1 MKRLLGVVLV
11 LFMAC
16 IPMNIHAQEVDLS
29 FEYSAQKVKIENA
42 IKYYTIEGEL
52 LDEAPI
58 DCGTYITLLSN
69 RKTIVFEI
77 NPKKVDVKVSYN
89 KDWRENDPEEEKYL
103 CDYVGDYEFKL
114 RIDADGNINSLDNF
128 QGNYDFQFEPKNV
141 KDIEVAKTRITH
153 PDVEY
158 VYSEDGIS
166 IYSDID
172 QVEPIQLKD
181 VGEYTVAFDLDERYY
196 ESVPFK
202 VTILPKTIEL
212 KPNKQ
217 FKYFGELDPV
227 LENDDYILTRE
238 LGEDIGVY
246 KLTVQ
251 SKSKNYKYEIIEN
264 DVFTILEN
272 KSQQIKPEVTNQ
284 PSNDEKKEPLQSV
297 NVSNKDKNK
306 YASATDM
313 ESNKDIETKVDKESA
328 KTETKVVTG
337 VFNLTPMYLSFMT
350 ISLVVAMYIMYIL
363 IRKRNVKI

>member
-16 IPMNIHAQEVDLS
+16 IPMNIYAQEVDLS
-29 FEYSAQKVKIENA
+29 FEYTGQKIEVENA

-58 DCGTYITLLSN
+58 DCGTYIALLSN
-69 RKTIVFEI
+69 RETILFEI

-89 KDWRENDPEEEKYL
+89 KDWRENDSEEEKYL

-114 RIDADGNINSLDNF
+114 RIDTDGNINSLDNY

-141 KDIEVAKTRITH
+141 NDIEVLKTRITH

-172 QVEPIQLKD
+172 QVEPIILKD
-181 VGEYTVAFDLDERYY
+181 VGEYTVAFNLDERYY

-238 LGEDIGVY
+238 LGEDIGDY

-297 NVSNKDKNK
+297 NASNKDKNK

-337 VFNLTPMYLSFMT
+337 VSNFTSMYYLMM
-350 ISLVVAMYIMYIL
+350 ISSIAVIMYIL
-363 IRKRNVKI
+363 LKKRNVKS

>member
-16 IPMNIHAQEVDLS
+16 VPMNIHAQEVDLS
-29 FEYSAQKVKIENA
+29 FDYSGHKVEIGNA

-58 DCGTYITLLSN
+58 DCGTYIAWTSDEEVIL
-69 RKTIVFEI
+69 FEI
-77 NPKKVDVKVSYN
+77 NPKKVPVKVTYN
-89 KDWRENDPEEEKYL
+89 KDWRENDSEEEKYL
-103 CDYVGDYEFKL
+103 CEYVGDYEFKL
-114 RIDADGNINSLDNF
+114 RIDADGNINSLDNYL
-128 QGNYDFQFEPKNV
+128 GNYDFQFEPKNV
-141 KDIEVAKTRITH
+141 KDVKVLKTKITH

-158 VYSEDGIS
+158 VYSEGGIE

-172 QVEPIQLKD
+172 QVEPILLRD
-181 VGEYTVAFDLDERYY
+181 VGEYTVAFNLDERYY

-217 FKYFGELDPV
+217 FKYFGEEDPV

-238 LGEDIGVY
+238 PGEDIGDY

-264 DVFTILEN
+264 DVFSILGRDVIHRNETKGPSPKFDKEVEKTTHEETSVLN
-272 KSQQIKPEVTNQ
+272 KSHSKITTGIQ
-284 PSNDEKKEPLQSV
+284 
-297 NVSNKDKNK
+297 
-306 YASATDM
+306 
-313 ESNKDIETKVDKESA
+313 TKTFTYSI
-328 KTETKVVTG
+328 TLI
-337 VFNLTPMYLSFMT
+337 F
-350 ISLVVAMYIMYIL
+350 SLLVIFIF
-363 IRKRNVKI
+363 IFKFI

>member
-16 IPMNIHAQEVDLS
+16 IPMNIYAQEVDLS
-29 FEYSAQKVKIENA
+29 FEYTGQKIEVENA

-58 DCGTYITLLSN
+58 DCGTYIALLSD
-69 RKTIVFEI
+69 RETIFFEI
-77 NPKKVDVKVSYN
+77 NPKKVPVKVTYN
-89 KDWRENDPEEEKYL
+89 KDWRENDPKEEKYL

-114 RIDADGNINSLDNF
+114 RIDTDGNINSLDNYL
-128 QGNYDFQFEPKNV
+128 GNYDFQFEPKNV
-141 KDIEVAKTRITH
+141 KDVEVLKTKITH

-172 QVEPIQLKD
+172 HVKPIILKD
-181 VGEYTVAFDLDERYY
+181 VGEYTVAFNLDERYY

-212 KPNKQ
+212 KANKQ
-217 FKYFGELDPV
+217 FKYFGEKDPV

-238 LGEDIGVY
+238 PGEDIGDY

-251 SKSKNYKYEIIEN
+251 SKSKNYKYEIAEN
-264 DVFTILEN
+264 VVFSILGRDAIHRNETKGPSFKTDKEVEKTTHKETPVLN
-272 KSQQIKPEVTNQ
+272 KSQSKITTGIQ
-284 PSNDEKKEPLQSV
+284 
-297 NVSNKDKNK
+297 
-306 YASATDM
+306 
-313 ESNKDIETKVDKESA
+313 A
-328 KTETKVVTG
+328 KTFTYSITLM
-337 VFNLTPMYLSFMT
+337 F
-350 ISLVVAMYIMYIL
+350 SLFVIFIF
-363 IRKRNVKI
+363 IFKFI

>member
-16 IPMNIHAQEVDLS
+16 IPMNIQAQEVDLS
-29 FEYSAQKVKIENA
+29 FEYSGQKVEIQNA
-42 IKYYTIEGEL
+42 IKYYTIKGEL
-52 LDEAPI
+52 LDKAPI
-58 DCGTYITLLSN
+58 YCGTYIAWTSDEEAIL
-69 RKTIVFEI
+69 FEI
-77 NPKKVDVKVSYN
+77 NPKKVPVKVTYN

-103 CDYVGDYEFKL
+103 CEYVGDYEFKL
-114 RIDADGNINSLDNF
+114 RIDTDGNINSLDNY
-128 QGNYDFQFEPKNV
+128 QGNYDFQFEPKNINDV
-141 KDIEVAKTRITH
+141 EVLKTKVTH

-172 QVEPIQLKD
+172 HVKPILLKD

-202 VTILPKTIEL
+202 VTIFPKTIEL

-217 FKYFGELDPV
+217 FKYFGEQDPV

-238 LGEDIGVY
+238 SGEDIGDY

-251 SKSKNYKYEIIEN
+251 SKSKNYKYEIVEN
-264 DVFTILEN
+264 DVFSILEN

-284 PSNDEKKEPLQSV
+284 PNNDEKKEPLQSV
-297 NVSNKDKNK
+297 NASNKDKIK
-306 YASATDM
+306 HAGASDKNT
-313 ESNKDIETKVDKESA
+313 SINTETKVDKESA
-328 KTETKVVTG
+328 KTETKVITG
-337 VFNLTPMYLSFMT
+337 VSNFTLMYYLMMVSS
-350 ISLVVAMYIMYIL
+350 IALAMYAFIK
-363 IRKRNVKI
+363 KRNVKS

>member
-29 FEYSAQKVKIENA
+29 FDYSGQKVEVENA
-42 IKYYTIEGEL
+42 VMYFTQSWER

-58 DCGTYITLLSN
+58 DCGTYIAWTRDDEL
-69 RKTIVFEI
+69 IHFEI
-77 NPKKVDVKVSYN
+77 NPKKVPVKVTYN

-103 CDYVGDYEFKL
+103 CEYIGDYEFKL
-114 RIDADGNINSLDNF
+114 RTDTDDNFVSLDNY
-128 QGNYDFQFEPKNV
+128 QGNYEFQFEPKNI
-141 KDIEVAKTRITH
+141 KDVEVQKTKITH

-172 QVEPIQLKD
+172 HVKPILLKD
-181 VGEYTVAFDLDERYY
+181 VGEYTVVFDLDERYY

-202 VTILPKTIEL
+202 VTILPKMIEL

-217 FKYFGELDPV
+217 FKYFGEEDPV

-238 LGEDIGVY
+238 PGEDIGDY

-251 SKSKNYKYEIIEN
+251 SKSKNYKYEIVEN
-264 DVFTILEN
+264 DVFSILGRDTVHRN
-272 KSQQIKPEVTNQ
+272 
-284 PSNDEKKEPLQSV
+284 
-297 NVSNKDKNK
+297 
-306 YASATDM
+306 
-313 ESNKDIETKVDKESA
+313 ETKGPSFKIDKEVK
-328 KTETKVVTG
+328 KTTVKETTVLNTSQSKITTG
-337 VFNLTPMYLSFMT
+337 IQTKTFTYTMAVL
-350 ISLVVAMYIMYIL
+350 ISLLAIFIVIFKFI
-363 IRKRNVKI
+363 

>member
-29 FEYSAQKVKIENA
+29 FDYSGQKVEVENA
-42 IKYYTIEGEL
+42 VMYFTQSWER

-58 DCGTYITLLSN
+58 DCGTYIAWTRDDEL
-69 RKTIVFEI
+69 IHFEI
-77 NPKKVDVKVSYN
+77 NPKKVPVKVTYN

-103 CDYVGDYEFKL
+103 CEYIGNYEFKL
-114 RIDADGNINSLDNF
+114 RTDTDDNFVSLDNY
-128 QGNYDFQFEPKNV
+128 QGNYEFQFEPKNI
-141 KDIEVAKTRITH
+141 KDVEVQKTKITH

-172 QVEPIQLKD
+172 HVKPILLKD
-181 VGEYTVAFDLDERYY
+181 VGEYTVVFDLDERYY

-202 VTILPKTIEL
+202 VTIVPKMIEL

-217 FKYFGELDPV
+217 FKYFGEEDPV

-238 LGEDIGVY
+238 PGEDIGDY

-251 SKSKNYKYEIIEN
+251 SKSKNYKYEIVEN
-264 DVFTILEN
+264 DVFSILGRDTVHRN
-272 KSQQIKPEVTNQ
+272 
-284 PSNDEKKEPLQSV
+284 
-297 NVSNKDKNK
+297 
-306 YASATDM
+306 
-313 ESNKDIETKVDKESA
+313 ETKGPSFKIDKEVK
-328 KTETKVVTG
+328 KTTVKETTVLNTSQSKITTG
-337 VFNLTPMYLSFMT
+337 IQTKTFTYSMAVL
-350 ISLVVAMYIMYIL
+350 ISLLAIFIVIFKFI
-363 IRKRNVKI
+363 

>member
-11 LFMAC
+11 LVVAC

-58 DCGTYITLLSN
+58 DCGTYIALLSN
-69 RKTIVFEI
+69 RETIFFEI
-77 NPKKVDVKVSYN
+77 NPKKVPVKVTYN
-89 KDWRENDPEEEKYL
+89 KDWRDNDPEEEKYL
-103 CDYVGDYEFKL
+103 CDYVGDYDFKL
-114 RIDADGNINSLDNF
+114 RIDTDGNINSLDNY

-141 KDIEVAKTRITH
+141 NDVEVLKTKITH

-172 QVEPIQLKD
+172 HVKPIILKD
-181 VGEYTVAFDLDERYY
+181 VGEYTVAFNLDERYY

-217 FKYFGELDPV
+217 FKYFGEKDPV

-238 LGEDIGVY
+238 PGEDIGDY

-251 SKSKNYKYEIIEN
+251 SKSKNYKYEIAEN
-264 DVFTILEN
+264 VVFSILGRDAIHRNETKGPSFKTDKEVEKTTHKETPVLN
-272 KSQQIKPEVTNQ
+272 KSQSKITTGIQ
-284 PSNDEKKEPLQSV
+284 
-297 NVSNKDKNK
+297 
-306 YASATDM
+306 
-313 ESNKDIETKVDKESA
+313 A
-328 KTETKVVTG
+328 KTFTYSITLM
-337 VFNLTPMYLSFMT
+337 F
-350 ISLVVAMYIMYIL
+350 SLFVIFIF
-363 IRKRNVKI
+363 IFKFI

>member
-16 IPMNIHAQEVDLS
+16 IPMNIHAQEVVES
-29 FEYSAQKVKIENA
+29 FEYTGQKIEVENA
-42 IKYYTIEGEL
+42 VKYYTIEGEL

-58 DCGTYITLLSN
+58 YCGTYIAWTSDEEAIL
-69 RKTIVFEI
+69 FEI
-77 NPKKVDVKVSYN
+77 NPKKVPVKVTYN
-89 KDWRENDPEEEKYL
+89 KDWRESDPEEEKYL
-103 CDYVGDYEFKL
+103 CDYVGDYAFKL
-114 RIDADGNINSLDNF
+114 RIDTDGNINSLDNY

-172 QVEPIQLKD
+172 HVKPILLKD
-181 VGEYTVAFDLDERYY
+181 VGEYTVAFNLDERYY

-217 FKYFGELDPV
+217 FKYFGEEDPV

-238 LGEDIGVY
+238 SGEDIGDY

-264 DVFTILEN
+264 DVFKILGKDAIDRNETKGPSFKIDKEVEKTTHKETPVLN
-272 KSQQIKPEVTNQ
+272 KSQSKVTTGIQ
-284 PSNDEKKEPLQSV
+284 
-297 NVSNKDKNK
+297 
-306 YASATDM
+306 
-313 ESNKDIETKVDKESA
+313 TKTFTYSI
-328 KTETKVVTG
+328 TLM
-337 VFNLTPMYLSFMT
+337 F
-350 ISLVVAMYIMYIL
+350 SLLVIFIF
-363 IRKRNVKI
+363 IFKFI

>member
-16 IPMNIHAQEVDLS
+16 IPMNIQAQEVDLS
-29 FEYSAQKVKIENA
+29 FDYSGQKVEIENA
-42 IKYYTIEGEL
+42 EMYFTQSWER
-52 LDEAPI
+52 LDEAPT
-58 DCGTYITLLSN
+58 DCGTYIAWTSDE
-69 RKTIVFEI
+69 KFIHFEI

-89 KDWRENDPEEEKYL
+89 KDWRESDPEEEKYL

-114 RIDADGNINSLDNF
+114 RIDTDGNINSLDNY

-141 KDIEVAKTRITH
+141 MDIEVLKTKITH

-158 VYSEDGIS
+158 VYFEDGIS

-172 QVEPIQLKD
+172 HVKPILLKD

-212 KPNKQ
+212 KLNKQ
-217 FKYFGELDPV
+217 FKYFGEEDPV

-238 LGEDIGVY
+238 PGEDIGDY

-264 DVFTILEN
+264 DVFKILGKDAIHRNEAKGPSFKIDKEVEKTTHKETTVLN
-272 KSQQIKPEVTNQ
+272 KSQSKITTGIQ
-284 PSNDEKKEPLQSV
+284 
-297 NVSNKDKNK
+297 
-306 YASATDM
+306 
-313 ESNKDIETKVDKESA
+313 TKTFPYSI
-328 KTETKVVTG
+328 TLM
-337 VFNLTPMYLSFMT
+337 F
-350 ISLVVAMYIMYIL
+350 SLLVIFFFIFKF
-363 IRKRNVKI
+363 I

>member
-16 IPMNIHAQEVDLS
+16 IPMNIQAQEVDLS
-29 FEYSAQKVKIENA
+29 FEYTGQKIEIENA
-42 IKYYTIEGEL
+42 EMYFTQSWER
-52 LDEAPI
+52 LDEAPT
-58 DCGTYITLLSN
+58 DCGTYIAWTSDEKL
-69 RKTIVFEI
+69 IHFEI

-89 KDWRENDPEEEKYL
+89 KDWRENDPDEEKYL
-103 CDYVGDYEFKL
+103 CDYVGDFEFKL
-114 RIDADGNINSLDNF
+114 RIDTDGNINSLDNY

-158 VYSEDGIS
+158 VYSEDGIK

-172 QVEPIQLKD
+172 QVEPILLKD
-181 VGEYTVAFDLDERYY
+181 VGEYTVAFNLDERYY
-196 ESVPFK
+196 ESISFK

-217 FKYFGELDPV
+217 FKYFGEEDPV

-238 LGEDIGVY
+238 SGEDIGDY

-264 DVFTILEN
+264 DVFKILGKDAIDRNETKGPSFKIDKEVEKTTHKETPVLN
-272 KSQQIKPEVTNQ
+272 KSQSKITTGIQ
-284 PSNDEKKEPLQSV
+284 
-297 NVSNKDKNK
+297 
-306 YASATDM
+306 
-313 ESNKDIETKVDKESA
+313 TKTFTYSIA
-328 KTETKVVTG
+328 LM
-337 VFNLTPMYLSFMT
+337 F
-350 ISLVVAMYIMYIL
+350 SLLVIFIF
-363 IRKRNVKI
+363 IFKFI

>member
-16 IPMNIHAQEVDLS
+16 IPMNIHAQEVVES
-29 FEYSAQKVKIENA
+29 FEYTGQKIEVENA
-42 IKYYTIEGEL
+42 VKYYTIEGEL

-58 DCGTYITLLSN
+58 YCGTYIAWTSDEEAIL
-69 RKTIVFEI
+69 FEI
-77 NPKKVDVKVSYN
+77 NPKKVPVKVTYN
-89 KDWRENDPEEEKYL
+89 KDWRESDPEEEKYL
-103 CDYVGDYEFKL
+103 CDYVGDYAFKL
-114 RIDADGNINSLDNF
+114 RIDTDGNINSLDNY

-158 VYSEDGIS
+158 IYSEDGIS

-172 QVEPIQLKD
+172 HVKPIQLKD
-181 VGEYTVAFDLDERYY
+181 VGEYTVVFDLDERYY

-217 FKYFGELDPV
+217 FKYFGEEDPV

-238 LGEDIGVY
+238 PGEDIGDY

-264 DVFTILEN
+264 DVFKILGKDAIDRNETKGSSFKIDKEVEKTTLKETPVLN
-272 KSQQIKPEVTNQ
+272 KSQSKITTGIQ
-284 PSNDEKKEPLQSV
+284 
-297 NVSNKDKNK
+297 
-306 YASATDM
+306 
-313 ESNKDIETKVDKESA
+313 TKTFPYSI
-328 KTETKVVTG
+328 TLM
-337 VFNLTPMYLSFMT
+337 F
-350 ISLVVAMYIMYIL
+350 SLLVIFIF
-363 IRKRNVKI
+363 IFKFI

>member
-16 IPMNIHAQEVDLS
+16 IPMNIHAQEVVDS
-29 FEYSAQKVKIENA
+29 FEYTGQKIEVENA
-42 IKYYTIEGEL
+42 VKYYTIEGEL

-58 DCGTYITLLSN
+58 DCGTYIAWTSDEEAVL
-69 RKTIVFEI
+69 FEI
-77 NPKKVDVKVSYN
+77 NPKKVSVKVTYN
-89 KDWRENDPEEEKYL
+89 KDWRESDPEEEKYL
-103 CDYVGDYEFKL
+103 CEYVGDYEFKL
-114 RIDADGNINSLDNF
+114 RIDADGNINSLDNYL
-128 QGNYDFQFEPKNV
+128 GNYDFQFEPKNV

-172 QVEPIQLKD
+172 HIKPILLKD
-181 VGEYTVAFDLDERYY
+181 VGEYTVAFNLDERYY

-217 FKYFGELDPV
+217 FKYFGEQDPV

-238 LGEDIGVY
+238 PGEDIGDY

-264 DVFTILEN
+264 DVFKILGKDAIDRNETKGSSFKIDKEVEKTTLKETPVLN
-272 KSQQIKPEVTNQ
+272 KSQSKITTGIQ
-284 PSNDEKKEPLQSV
+284 
-297 NVSNKDKNK
+297 
-306 YASATDM
+306 
-313 ESNKDIETKVDKESA
+313 TKTFPYSI
-328 KTETKVVTG
+328 TLM
-337 VFNLTPMYLSFMT
+337 F
-350 ISLVVAMYIMYIL
+350 SLLVIFIF
-363 IRKRNVKI
+363 IFKFI

>member
-16 IPMNIHAQEVDLS
+16 IPINIHANEVDLS
-29 FEYSAQKVKIENA
+29 FEYTGQKIEIKNA
-42 IKYYTIEGEL
+42 EMYFTQSWEL

-58 DCGTYITLLSN
+58 DCGTYIAWTSDEKL
-69 RKTIVFEI
+69 IHFEI

-89 KDWRENDPEEEKYL
+89 KDWRESDPEEEKYL

-114 RIDADGNINSLDNF
+114 RIDTDGNINSLDNY

-141 KDIEVAKTRITH
+141 KDIEVLKTKITH

-158 VYSEDGIS
+158 VYFEDGIK

-172 QVEPIQLKD
+172 HVKPIILKD
-181 VGEYTVAFDLDERYY
+181 VGEYTVAFNLDERYY

-202 VTILPKTIEL
+202 VTVLPKRVQL
-212 KPNKQ
+212 RLNKQ

-238 LGEDIGVY
+238 PGEDIGDY

-264 DVFTILEN
+264 DVFKILGKDAIDRNETKGPSFKIDKEVEKTTHKETPVLN
-272 KSQQIKPEVTNQ
+272 KSQSKITTGIQ
-284 PSNDEKKEPLQSV
+284 
-297 NVSNKDKNK
+297 
-306 YASATDM
+306 
-313 ESNKDIETKVDKESA
+313 TKTFPYSI
-328 KTETKVVTG
+328 TLM
-337 VFNLTPMYLSFMT
+337 F
-350 ISLVVAMYIMYIL
+350 SLLVII
-363 IRKRNVKI
+363 IFIFKFI

>member
-16 IPMNIHAQEVDLS
+16 IPINIHAQEVVDS
-29 FEYSAQKVKIENA
+29 FEYTGQKTEVENA
-42 IKYYTIEGEL
+42 VKYYTIEGEL

-58 DCGTYITLLSN
+58 YCGTYIAWTSDEEAIL
-69 RKTIVFEI
+69 FEI
-77 NPKKVDVKVSYN
+77 NPKKVSVKVTYN
-89 KDWRENDPEEEKYL
+89 KDWRESDPEEEKYL
-103 CDYVGDYEFKL
+103 CEYVGDYEFKL
-114 RIDADGNINSLDNF
+114 RIAADGNINSLDNY

-172 QVEPIQLKD
+172 HIKPILLKD
-181 VGEYTVAFDLDERYY
+181 VGEYTVAFNLDERYY
-196 ESVPFK
+196 ESIPFK

-217 FKYFGELDPV
+217 FKYFGEEDPV

-238 LGEDIGVY
+238 SGEDIGDY

-264 DVFTILEN
+264 DMFKILGRDTIHRNETKGPSPKIDKEVEKTTHEETTVLN
-272 KSQQIKPEVTNQ
+272 KSQSKITTGIQ
-284 PSNDEKKEPLQSV
+284 
-297 NVSNKDKNK
+297 
-306 YASATDM
+306 
-313 ESNKDIETKVDKESA
+313 TKAFTYSIA
-328 KTETKVVTG
+328 LM
-337 VFNLTPMYLSFMT
+337 F
-350 ISLVVAMYIMYIL
+350 SLLVIFIF
-363 IRKRNVKI
+363 IFKFI

>member
-16 IPMNIHAQEVDLS
+16 IPMNIHAKEVDLS
-29 FEYSAQKVKIENA
+29 FEYSAQKVEIQNA

-58 DCGTYITLLSN
+58 DCGTYIALLSD
-69 RKTIVFEI
+69 RETIFFEI
-77 NPKKVDVKVSYN
+77 NPKKVSVKVTYN

-114 RIDADGNINSLDNF
+114 RIDTDGNINSLDNY

-141 KDIEVAKTRITH
+141 KDVEVLKTKITH

-196 ESVPFK
+196 ESAPF
-202 VTILPKTIEL
+202 
-212 KPNKQ
+212 
-217 FKYFGELDPV
+217 
-227 LENDDYILTRE
+227 
-238 LGEDIGVY
+238 
-246 KLTVQ
+246 
-251 SKSKNYKYEIIEN
+251 
-264 DVFTILEN
+264 
-272 KSQQIKPEVTNQ
+272 
-284 PSNDEKKEPLQSV
+284 
-297 NVSNKDKNK
+297 
-306 YASATDM
+306 
-313 ESNKDIETKVDKESA
+313 
-328 KTETKVVTG
+328 
-337 VFNLTPMYLSFMT
+337 
-350 ISLVVAMYIMYIL
+350 
-363 IRKRNVKI
+363 